1 MDRAEATA
9 PGRPFHSGIAQGA
22 GGGGSGGKGGGGLVS
37 VGTVL

>member
-22 GGGGSGGKGGGGLVS
+22 GGGGVEVGGGGLVS